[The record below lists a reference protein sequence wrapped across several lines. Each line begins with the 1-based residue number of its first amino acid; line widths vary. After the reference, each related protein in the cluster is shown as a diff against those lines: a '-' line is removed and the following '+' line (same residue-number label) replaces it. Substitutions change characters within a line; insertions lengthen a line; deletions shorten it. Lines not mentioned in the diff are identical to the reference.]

1 MDEPSLAYLIDARG
15 MVDRATPTYG
25 DPRVQE
31 IVQELGSRF
40 AAMAD
45 ERGLSDEE
53 ALAAAAGVVVA
64 VATTVHDHAGCDLKA
79 FRSAF
84 FAMVERG
91 LENVPQ

>member
-1 MDEPSLAYLIDARG
+1 MSNFALACLINANG
-15 MVDRATPTYG
+15 MVDRAALTYG

-45 ERGLSDEE
+45 ERGLSNEE
-53 ALAAAAGVVVA
+53 ALAVGV
-64 VATTVHDHAGCDLKA
+64 TVHDRTGCDTRA

-84 FAMVERG
+84 FAMAERG
-91 LENVPQ
+91 LRNIPQ